1 MPLSIII
8 PSKTASNLIPCVR
21 AIREAGEE
29 HRIIVVDDGLDLD
42 MATREFVA
50 FTIDAH
56 PCEMIQGRKPFCFA
70 RNINL
75 GIKAAGDDDVILLND
90 DAKLVTP
97 LGFTMLARLAQMP
110 EYGIVSS
117 TCNNVGNPLQNPGPD
132 TYGLRDE
139 KRTLA
144 FVCVAIRRE
153 VLNKVGPLDEEFVG
167 YGLDD
172 DSYCLR
178 TRRAGYKL
186 GIFDGCYVD
195 HGSLVSTFRGMPG
208 AGGDFT
214 GNMRIFIEKYGFDN
228 WGQGRETS
236 AYRHLFPPEDK

>member
-1 MPLSIII
+1 MALSIII

-21 AIREAGEE
+21 AIREAGEN

-50 FTIDAH
+50 FTVDAH

-70 RNINL
+70 RNINI
-75 GIKAAGDDDVILLND
+75 GIKAAGNDDVVLLND

-97 LGFTMLARLAQMP
+97 LGFTMMARIAQMP

-132 TYGLRDE
+132 TYSLRDE

-153 VLNKVGPLDEEFVG
+153 VLNKVGPLDERFIG
-167 YGLDD
+167 YGMDD
-172 DSYCLR
+172 DDYCLR
-178 TRRAGYKL
+178 VRQACYKL

-195 HGSLVSTFRGMPG
+195 HGSLVSSYRGGPA
-208 AGGDFT
+208 AGGDFRP
-214 GNMRIFIEKYGFDN
+214 NLKLFIAKHGVDN
-228 WGQGRETS
+228 WARTREQS
-236 AYRHLFPPEDK
+236 QFKELFPQEAV